1 MIKLKARVINM
12 VVRAKK
18 ERLVAEDGVVYEETR
33 RIGRLTLEFDIGN
46 GADVTEI
53 AKLIRDREVFI
64 GLSDTHT
71 QLAMPLEGRG

>member
-33 RIGRLTLEFDIGN
+33 RIGRLTLEFDGD